1 MTQHHSFTN
10 ADGHELAAILDL
22 PDLGTPRAYALFAH
36 CFTCSKDLYAVN
48 QIATG
53 LVAKGIAVFRFD
65 FPGLGKSSG
74 SFAETDFISNV
85 DDLYRAALYL
95 EEIASAPQILIGH
108 SLGGAATIRAAELIP
123 SAKAVATIGAPSDPA
138 HVLNLLQPGAEE
150 ISEHGQATVAIG
162 KRDFLITQALV
173 DSLTTT
179 KIGDATAKLG
189 KALLI
194 LHSPIDKIVG
204 IDNAAEI
211 YQKARHPKS
220 FVSLDGADHLLT
232 KKQDAHYA
240 ADVIATWASR
250 YLDVP
255 EKYPDSETVT
265 ARIGKTGFRT
275 AVLANGQS
283 FIADEPI
290 SVGGTNLGPAPY
302 DLLLA
307 ALGTCTAMTLRMYA
321 DHKQLP
327 LESVEVKL
335 RQEKITTDASQV
347 DKITRTLS
355 LEGDL
360 DGAQR
365 ARLVEIANRCP
376 VHRTLHGEVQVE
388 THLKEV

>member
-1 MTQHHSFTN
+1 MTQHHTFTN
-10 ADGHELAAILDL
+10 AAGHELAAILDL
-22 PDLGTPRAYALFAH
+22 PDLGKPRAYALFAH

-48 QIATG
+48 QIATE

-74 SFAETDFISNV
+74 IFSETDFASNV

-108 SLGGAATIRAAELIP
+108 SLGGAATIRAAHLIP

-138 HVLNLLQPGAEE
+138 HVLNLLEPGAEE
-150 ISEHGQATVAIG
+150 IREHGKATVEIG
-162 KRDFLITQALV
+162 KRDFVITQELI

-179 KIGDATAKLG
+179 DIEDATAKLG

-194 LHSPIDKIVG
+194 LHSPTDKIVG
-204 IDNAAEI
+204 IDNAGEI

-232 KKQDAHYA
+232 KKKDAQYA

-255 EKYPDSETVT
+255 EEKTDSETVT
-265 ARIGKTGFRT
+265 VRIGKTGFQT
-275 AVLANGQS
+275 SVLANGQR

-302 DLLLA
+302 DFLLT

-327 LESVEVKL
+327 LESVEVQL
-335 RQEKITTDASQV
+335 QQEKVTTDAGKI

-360 DGAQR
+360 DQAQR
-365 ARLVEIANRCP
+365 TRLAEIADKCP
-376 VHRTLHGEVQVE
+376 VHRTLHGEVQIE
-388 THLKEV
+388 TLLQTT